1 MSVTLG
7 KPIPYFEIAA
17 TSNLVFSPDAAKGR
31 QVVMYFYPKDMT
43 PGCTIESME
52 FRDLI
57 NEFTNA
63 NTIVVG
69 ISRDSLKSHENFKSK
84 LELPFELLSDG
95 DEKVCNLFGVI
106 KMKNMYGKQVRG
118 IERSTF
124 LIDAEGVLRHEWRGL
139 KVAGHAQ
146 EVLNAA
152 KKL

>member
-17 TSNLVFSPDAAKGR
+17 TSNLVFSPDATKGR

-57 NEFTNA
+57 DEFTKA

-84 LELPFELLSDG
+84 LELPFELLCDA

>member
-57 NEFTNA
+57 DEFTF
-63 NTIVVG
+63 IVSHQSLTDR
-69 ISRDSLKSHENFKSK
+69 ISDLAPIGRYLCPADILNFQY
-84 LELPFELLSDG
+84 
-95 DEKVCNLFGVI
+95 LFGAPVSLSH
-106 KMKNMYGKQVRG
+106 G
-118 IERSTF
+118 
-124 LIDAEGVLRHEWRGL
+124 
-139 KVAGHAQ
+139 
-146 EVLNAA
+146 
-152 KKL
+152 